1 MINIF
6 SIFSPFQ
13 AIGKTM
19 IPQFHHSLE
28 RVISFHPTRVAHQKY
43 MLAVQV
49 EQYGQRDKIPFKK
62 TPAVRHFSRSGFP
75 ES

>member
-1 MINIF
+1 
-6 SIFSPFQ
+6 
-13 AIGKTM
+13 
-19 IPQFHHSLE
+19 
-28 RVISFHPTRVAHQKY
+28 

-49 EQYGQRDKIPFKK
+49 EQYGQRDNIPFNK